1 MRARRLITG
10 GGGRLNGTVIIDE
23 TRLVSLAGFTGEGM
37 IKVSAGKKR
46 HAVVR
51 AV

>member
-1 MRARRLITG
+1 MRARRLIKG
-10 GGGRLNGTVIIDE
+10 GGRRLNGTVIIDE
-23 TRLVSLAGFTGEGM
+23 TRLASLADFTGGGV
-37 IKVSAGKKR
+37 IKVSAGRKR